1 MRLCGVFHYRVGAV
15 DNFVRRVV
23 VRFPNTETL
32 RRRSATT
39 RALRVGCAD
48 ALRAPFPPLHLRRA
62 APLIGKHPTRE
73 KDGEGVGQT
82 RFMVNTHTPRPRL
95 TIREAVEQF
104 DVSRSTIKRGLVSG
118 RYEGAERDDAGAWL
132 LPVEALHRE
141 HAPRHDAPEPSSAPQ
156 STNRGQGAVSGG
168 HDLERRVM
176 ELEQA
181 LAIEQAERRAAERV
195 ADAEARRAEMAE
207 RALLMIEAAPGRAA
221 PAAPAEPSP
230 VAQRAPEIAEPPRAA
245 EVIVEPL
252 GRRLR
257 RVFRPRG

>member
-1 MRLCGVFHYRVGAV
+1 MSRS
-15 DNFVRRVV
+15 
-23 VRFPNTETL
+23 PNTETL
-32 RRRSATT
+32 GQPLRTT
-39 RALRVGCAD
+39 RALRVATREGY
-48 ALRAPFPPLHLRRA
+48 ALPFPRSTNGLPLRLLGNT
-62 APLIGKHPTRE
+62 PLVRDQTQ
-73 KDGEGVGQT
+73 GVGQT

-156 STNRGQGAVSGG
+156 STNRGQGAVNGG

-230 VAQRAPEIAEPPRAA
+230 VAQRAPEIAEPPRAEPA
-245 EVIVEPL
+245 EQAVEPL